1 MKYSVLNKPML
12 ICEKELKYAKG
23 ICIAGIVVALILN
36 LIFTLVSS
44 DSNIT
49 LFLVLNILVDIVF
62 GTLIYSYYILNIENT
77 KRLLKLYKKERDTL
91 SGTVETVCFERRT
104 HMSID
109 CVEVKI
115 NNRIL
120 FLPENTIDL
129 AVGDNVTVYYTS
141 GIIVE
146 VEK

>member
-36 LIFTLVSS
+36 LIFTLVSN

-62 GTLIYSYYILNIENT
+62 GALIYSYYILNIENT
-77 KRLLKLYKKERDTL
+77 KRLLNLYKKERDTL
-91 SGTVETVCFERRT
+91 SGTVETVGLERRT

-129 AVGDNVTVYYTS
+129 AMGDNVTVYYTS